1 MTFPACGACAV
12 VAPAA
17 LPRLKNKDFLMSIK
31 KQLSES
37 LHIEPN
43 HLNEISLDDI
53 VIAEAV
59 RHNIRDALTDLMLY
73 SSLKP
78 DIKIESKPNA
88 APLPCKSFWIE
99 NTKDLVLYIWND
111 IHSEAIVVPQDGWM
125 IRDDITIH

>member
-1 MTFPACGACAV
+1 
-12 VAPAA
+12 
-17 LPRLKNKDFLMSIK
+17 MSIK

-88 APLPCKSFWIE
+88 TPLPCKSFWIE